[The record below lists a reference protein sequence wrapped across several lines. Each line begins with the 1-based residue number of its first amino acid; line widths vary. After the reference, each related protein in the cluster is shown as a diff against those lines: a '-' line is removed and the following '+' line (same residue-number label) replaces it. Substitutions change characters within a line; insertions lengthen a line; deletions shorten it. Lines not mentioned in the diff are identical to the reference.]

1 MPSPEKEQPK
11 PTYSELR
18 RKTQLHVSGSQQSI
32 LWDFYAINYWE
43 LKINILDL
51 MRYMELHPT
60 NQWRIKAHELFV
72 AALQEIGVR
81 KEDGENT
88 PITFEIASL
97 GSLTWTTTTRPRP
110 SPAVSFQSFFDP
122 QVPRM

>member
-1 MPSPEKEQPK
+1 
-11 PTYSELR
+11 
-18 RKTQLHVSGSQQSI
+18 
-32 LWDFYAINYWE
+32 
-43 LKINILDL
+43 

-97 GSLTWTTTTRPRP
+97 WEFDMTTTTRPRP
-110 SPAVSFQSFFDP
+110 
-122 QVPRM
+122 